1 MRPSPSV
8 RAKLITTFLLL
19 FGITLAVVVVGV
31 LGMRA
36 NQNALDE
43 YEAKVVPEIART
55 LELSDK
61 VAQLV
66 AVASNMM
73 LGDSPDQLHYDTEVL
88 RDLLGDIRRLS
99 PGSGGQSV
107 KEGERLEVV
116 DDLDAID
123 QHLARLLVVSGRQRQ
138 LKADL

>member
-1 MRPSPSV
+1 MRAPLTLLPPWSV
-8 RAKLITTFLLL
+8 RAKLIATFLVL

-43 YEAKVVPEIART
+43 YEANVVPEIARA

-61 VAQLV
+61 VAQLA
-66 AVASNMM
+66 AVAPSMM
-73 LGDSPDQLHYDTEVL
+73 LTDSPDLLHSDTELL
-88 RDLLGDIRRLS
+88 RGLLGDIRRLS
-99 PGSGGQSV
+99 PGFGKPAGTADKAGG
-107 KEGERLEVV
+107 RLAVI

-123 QHLARLLVVSGRQRQ
+123 Q
-138 LKADL
+138 D